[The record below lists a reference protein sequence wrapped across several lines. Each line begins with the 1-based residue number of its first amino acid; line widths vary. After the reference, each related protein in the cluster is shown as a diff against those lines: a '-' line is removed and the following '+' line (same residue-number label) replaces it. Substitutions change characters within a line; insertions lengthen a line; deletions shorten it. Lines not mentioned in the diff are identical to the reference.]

1 MSGSAG
7 MDLSPVGA
15 PLGVFDCVC
24 VCVVFAM
31 ACLPVIQTN
40 EEAGRQRRSLGCRRA
55 VSWVGLRLNIIK
67 ETNETA
73 SELSQVRLRTSELF
87 ALFSTA

>member
-15 PLGVFDCVC
+15 PLGVFDC